1 MSDAG
6 VHNQTT
12 QGGLLRG
19 LFSWHNAHHLLM
31 AAVIASCTLL
41 VEISGSLDW
50 LDAVTLRLASSYNS
64 QDASNS
70 KTDISA
76 STAAELPTTLLI
88 NDQIFESYFLQSSP
102 LRREKLALLINR
114 ISEQHPKLLAI
125 DIDLAPGADDPL
137 GNSPAQ
143 VKLDRQLDSSARG
156 LCATADSHGEG
167 RCKIV
172 LTLPMPVASEPLK
185 QLQFDWI
192 KARCAAGIEFASA
205 SLLSHQGTII
215 RQSANTPNLGNV
227 SAWWFKQDAVEH
239 APQHAHSEHP
249 SYDYFCKSAA
259 QYQSGKDFFSLVNL
273 DAIANGDGKTVP
285 LNTHYFSLAAD
296 DDIQLQ
302 KDVKGVEPLI
312 PAIPNASQRAIF
324 LGGSYGVTD
333 KFDTAL
339 GKFDGVS
346 IHAASFYGNLNGVA
360 NASHVFAWGLDILIG
375 LFLGILFQALW
386 EKYNEAADR
395 QKASEPISLSTRA
408 VQYLVA
414 KLWLLGIFALLALL
428 AMIFLYSASTLL
440 SHGLWLNPGP
450 IVIGMFLDSLL
461 SSRSKHHAAHIDG
474 FQSLLKQHPDM
485 LWQFVLVGYVL
496 YILLIA
502 THH

>member
-6 VHNQTT
+6 VHNEKT
-12 QGGLLRG
+12 QGGRLRG
-19 LFSWHNAHHLLM
+19 IFSWHNAHHLLM

-41 VEISGSLDW
+41 VEMSGSLDW
-50 LDAVTLRLASSYNS
+50 LDAVTLRLTSSYNS
-64 QDASNS
+64 QDTSNS
-70 KTDISA
+70 ATDISV
-76 STAAELPTTLLI
+76 STAEELPTTLLI
-88 NDQIFESYFLQSSP
+88 NDQVFESYFLQSSP

-125 DIDLAPGADDPL
+125 DIDLAPGADDPF

-143 VKLDRQLDSSARG
+143 MELDRQLDLAARSR
-156 LCATADSHGEG
+156 CAAADGHGDD

-172 LTLPMPVASEPLK
+172 LTLPIPVASEPLK

-215 RQSANTPNLGNV
+215 RQSADTPNLGNV
-227 SAWWFKQDAVEH
+227 SAWWFKQEAVEH

-249 SYDYFCKSAA
+249 SYDYFCKNASL
-259 QYQSGKDFFSLVNL
+259 YKSGKDFFSLVKLNS
-273 DAIANGDGKTVP
+273 IANGDSKTVP

-296 DDIQLQ
+296 NNIQLQ
-302 KDVKGVEPLI
+302 EGVNGVEPLI

-346 IHAASFYGNLNGVA
+346 IHAASFYGNLKGVA

-375 LFLGILFQALW
+375 LFLGIVFQALW
-386 EKYNEAADR
+386 VKYNEATDS
-395 QKASEPISLSTRA
+395 QKTSEPISLSTRA
-408 VQYLVA
+408 VKYLFA

-428 AMIFLYSASTLL
+428 AIIFMYSASTLL
-440 SHGLWLNPGP
+440 SNGLWLNPGP

-461 SSRSKHHAAHIDG
+461 SSRSKLHSAHIDG
-474 FQSLLKQHPDM
+474 FRSLLKQHPDM
-485 LWQFVLVGYVL
+485 LWQFMLVGYVL
-496 YILLIA
+496 YSLLIA
-502 THH
+502 HH